1 MRSNRYLRI
10 DFPNDSICPL
20 RRSIQSTA
28 SAVGPPGYIAISGW
42 TARFD
47 HPVGVLLVSLHVL
60 KFGRELDPHQSPR
73 ERAPRDR
80 LSRASR

>member
-1 MRSNRYLRI
+1 MARAPERKR
-10 DFPNDSICPL
+10 
-20 RRSIQSTA
+20 
-28 SAVGPPGYIAISGW
+28 W

-73 ERAPRDR
+73 ERAPRGTIAVLEIDAHAR
-80 LSRASR
+80 PFGSIHVFRVLL